1 MMNSVLTQVLLP
13 VMVENENGEEDEEQ
27 KNDDNNNDEEEEN
40 ETNAG
45 LAGIAELFIQMQQI
59 KSQEQKLNTQHSQLL
74 LEQSTWQSQGRVE
87 NSAEKKHNMK
97 EIAPNDMKIIKIH

>member
-1 MMNSVLTQVLLP
+1 MTPNTLIKQAIKDLITPTAMLITLLVLLNLISAIT
-13 VMVENENGEEDEEQ
+13 VIFV
-27 KNDDNNNDEEEEN
+27 KNQYR
-40 ETNAG
+40 G
-45 LAGIAELFIQMQQI
+45 LFIQMQQI